1 MLKQKKNDLH
11 AQLDKMT
18 AEMNALRRE
27 NRELNNKIDL
37 QRDFDREK
45 LEQDNRVLEQG
56 KKELLATNEDLKK

>member
-1 MLKQKKNDLH
+1 MH

>member
-1 MLKQKKNDLH
+1 
-11 AQLDKMT
+11 MT